1 MHGNT
6 CNITQ
11 QKAEWDEVIS
21 SAWDRPDE
29 GVIITQISMAWMSPF
44 KRIRITIKTVH
55 PHVTCFFHNI

>member
-21 SAWDRPDE
+21 LAWDRPDE
-29 GVIITQISMAWMSPF
+29 GVIITQISMTWMSSF

-55 PHVTCFFHNI
+55 PNVTCSFHNI